1 MIVYTY
7 KFFNAAERKRHD
19 IEEHRGIGLKTVYA
33 SFFMTNI
40 DKNPQAL
47 LQKRLGALDLEKE
60 TKM

>member
-19 IEEHRGIGLKTVYA
+19 IEEHRAIGLKTVYA

-40 DKNPQAL
+40 DKTP
-47 LQKRLGALDLEKE
+47 KFYCKKDWGH
-60 TKM
+60 

>member
-19 IEEHRGIGLKTVYA
+19 IEEHRAIGLKTVYA

-40 DKNPQAL
+40 DKTLVL